1 MIKRLNLAI
10 LTIVIFSAALIGLN
24 GCSDSTVTATQGDNV
39 TFGYSSTPDTVD
51 HIGILVLDTVK
62 ILLKDIKLNVAS
74 TSDSTNFKTG
84 PFVLNLNLN
93 SPAVVNGIGSA
104 HIPPGTYDKVQ
115 FEVHKLNSNETV
127 PDPEFNDGSNTYSV
141 IAKGSYNG
149 IRFVFKSDKSAKQKL
164 NFPNALVVTTTSTN
178 ITLRISPYIWFIDQN
193 TSLYLD
199 PNDPN
204 NHNAIDDNIKDNI
217 KANFKAFKDDDKNG
231 IPD

>member
-1 MIKRLNLAI
+1 
-10 LTIVIFSAALIGLN
+10 
-24 GCSDSTVTATQGDNV
+24 
-39 TFGYSSTPDTVD
+39 
-51 HIGILVLDTVK
+51 
-62 ILLKDIKLNVAS
+62 
-74 TSDSTNFKTG
+74 
-84 PFVLNLNLN
+84 
-93 SPAVVNGIGSA
+93 
-104 HIPPGTYDKVQ
+104 DKVQ

-127 PDPEFNDGSNTYSV
+127 PDPEFNDGSNTNSV